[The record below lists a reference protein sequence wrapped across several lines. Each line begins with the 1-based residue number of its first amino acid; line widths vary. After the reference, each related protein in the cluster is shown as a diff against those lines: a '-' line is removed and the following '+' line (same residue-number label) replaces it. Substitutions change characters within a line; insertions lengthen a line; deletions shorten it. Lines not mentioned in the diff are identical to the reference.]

1 MLALVMKNRRFNF
14 ILGSILPSSAQKPQ
28 NLISCQRDSAYRFSP
43 KLSRPLLEN
52 LQSVS
57 VSALKVLLTLAKI
70 SIILSVLK
78 ASQKTQRTQKLKKK
92 ILKIFSMSDRTSEA

>member
-70 SIILSVLK
+70 SIILSKENLPDFAETPP
-78 ASQKTQRTQKLKKK
+78 ASSSYLQ
-92 ILKIFSMSDRTSEA
+92 